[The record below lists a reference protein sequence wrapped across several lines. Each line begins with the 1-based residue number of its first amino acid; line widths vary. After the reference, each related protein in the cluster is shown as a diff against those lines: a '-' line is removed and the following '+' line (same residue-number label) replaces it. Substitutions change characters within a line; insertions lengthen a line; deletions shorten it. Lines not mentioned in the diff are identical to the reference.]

1 MTNCIE
7 AGSCM
12 PTNPPDVLNLYDV
25 WYGSPG
31 TLVVIAMIIG
41 LITVAVYLR
50 NRSLPMLTVLGIYE
64 IAAFSS
70 VITSQY
76 VSSQYHMM
84 EYVLIFGA
92 ATGVMFMIL
101 RLVKE

>member
-7 AGSCM
+7 NISCL
-12 PTNPPDVLNLYDV
+12 PTNPADVLNLYDV
-25 WYGSPG
+25 WFGSG
-31 TLVVIAMIIG
+31 MTLMVMALIIG
-41 LITVAVYLR
+41 TITLAVYVR
-50 NRSLPMLTVLGIYE
+50 NRSLPMLVILGLYE

-70 VITSQY
+70 ILTSKY
-76 VSSQYHMM
+76 ISAQYHIM

-92 ATGVMFMIL
+92 ATAVVMMIL

>member
-7 AGSCM
+7 TGSCF
-12 PTNPPDVLNLYDV
+12 PTNPPDVLNLYNV
-25 WYGSPG
+25 WYGSG
-31 TLVVIAMIIG
+31 MTILAMALIIG
-41 LITVAVYLR
+41 VITVAIYVR

-70 VITSQY
+70 ILTSQY
-76 VSSQYHMM
+76 VSSQYQFMQ
-84 EYVLIFGA
+84 YVLIMGA
-92 ATGVMFMIL
+92 ATGVIMLIL